1 MISNK
6 QINERPAGQLSFA
19 GILILYQNSII
30 CNEIKNFFMALIR
43 INFQYWTFN

>member
-19 GILILYQNSII
+19 GILISSQNSII
-30 CNEIKNFFMALIR
+30 FNEIKFFL
-43 INFQYWTFN
+43 WL